1 MNINKE
7 LAIQSR
13 IVELSYD
20 LSLTHQD
27 IQGILWV
34 ELGAEVE
41 IPYIVGVID
50 SFLTDMEDQL
60 ENWD

>member
-7 LAIQSR
+7 LAVQSR

-34 ELGAEVE
+34 EMGAEVE

-50 SFLTDMEDQL
+50 GFLADMEDQL